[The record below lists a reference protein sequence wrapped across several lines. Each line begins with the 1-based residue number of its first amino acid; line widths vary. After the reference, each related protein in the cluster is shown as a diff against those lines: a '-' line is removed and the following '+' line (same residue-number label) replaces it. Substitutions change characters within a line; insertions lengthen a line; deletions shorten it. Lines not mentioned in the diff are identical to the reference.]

1 MRIGIDAR
9 FYAEAGGIGRYTRE
23 LINELAK
30 IDDINEYLIFVTSQG
45 GELYQ
50 PQNARFIKV
59 VVNIRWYSWQEQIW
73 WPLILYQQKIDLMH
87 FLHWNA
93 PLFYHKAFLI
103 TVHDLILLRFPDRHA
118 STLPAVFYWIKYIAH
133 KLVLQSAVRRARK
146 IFVPSKF
153 VKNDLIEKLKVAEEK
168 IIVTYEGVGLHQ
180 QCHRD
185 SPVGGEAIPFIARD
199 CFVVP
204 PAGGTPRND
213 MLAEPYLLYVGTAY
227 PHKNLERLLE
237 AFAILKKSWPK
248 PLSLVLVGRDNYF
261 YQRLKYLARKQYSD
275 LPIIFLNEVSDAELA
290 DLYHNASA
298 FVFPSLSEGFGL
310 PPLEAMSHGVPVLA
324 SNASCLLEILGD
336 AALYF
341 DPYKPEELANQASR
355 ILIDENLREKLIK
368 NGLSQV
374 QTYSWQKCAQLT
386 LAEYAY

>member
-73 WPLILYQQKIDLMH
+73 WPLILYRQKIDLMH
-87 FLHWNA
+87 FLHWNV
-93 PLFYHKAFLI
+93 PLFYFGTFLI

-118 STLPAVFYWIKYIAH
+118 STLPAVFYWIKYLAH
-133 KLVLQSAVRRARK
+133 KLVLQSAIRRARK
-146 IFVPSKF
+146 IFTPSEF
-153 VKNDLIEKLKVAEEK
+153 VKNDLVEKLGTAEKK
-168 IIVTYEGVGLHQ
+168 IIVTYEGVSSF
-180 QCHRD
+180 CHSRGSGD
-185 SPVGGEAIPFIARD
+185 
-199 CFVVP
+199 
-204 PAGGTPRND
+204 PASQS
-213 MLAEPYLLYVGTAY
+213 EPYLLYVGTAY

-261 YQRLKYLARKQYSD
+261 YQRLKCLARKQYSD

-290 DLYHNASA
+290 DLYHNVSV

-310 PPLEAMSHGVPVLA
+310 PPLEAMAHNAPVL
-324 SNASCLLEILGD
+324 SSDASCLPEILGD

-341 DPYKPEELANQASR
+341 DPYKPEDLAHKAEQ
-355 ILIDENLREKLIK
+355 ILNDENLREKLIK
-368 NGLSQV
+368 NGLKQI

-386 LAEYAY
+386 LAEYGLDII